1 MRRIL
6 LTALLSALGAA
17 YLACGGQGQSVQG
30 FGGDDAGSGSS
41 SGGSSGGGSGGS
53 SGGSSGGTGSGSGGR
68 TDAGGSSG
76 GGSGGGSG
84 SSSGA
89 ACTTNTGPIT
99 GTVGNTGG
107 SVSRLVFAAVGDTRP
122 ASEDDPSGYPTSII
136 NPIFQDIQA
145 QSPRPVLA
153 VGTGDYQFSSVS
165 STSDANE
172 QLQTYMSARA
182 AFSGAF
188 FPAMGN
194 HECGVATGCSTSDN
208 CNCVSGQGGTSSANF
223 NAFLSEMMQPIG
235 QTKPYYSINVNATD
249 NSWTAKFVITAAN
262 AWDGTQQSWLQG
274 VMAQKTTYTF
284 VVRHEPTD
292 TAVTDVPPGVAGV
305 DAVLTANPYTLLL
318 VGHTH
323 NYGHYTTYFPGTLA
337 CGSSCPPASQAVVIG
352 NGGAPI
358 TGSSTYGYVVFAQ
371 RCDGAIVVDEY
382 NYMTNATDSYFHFVV
397 TPDGAITK

>member
-1 MRRIL
+1 
-6 LTALLSALGAA
+6 
-17 YLACGGQGQSVQG
+17 
-30 FGGDDAGSGSS
+30 
-41 SGGSSGGGSGGS
+41 
-53 SGGSSGGTGSGSGGR
+53 
-68 TDAGGSSG
+68 
-76 GGSGGGSG
+76 
-84 SSSGA
+84 
-89 ACTTNTGPIT
+89 
-99 GTVGNTGG
+99 
-107 SVSRLVFAAVGDTRP
+107 VGDTRP

-136 NPIFQDIQA
+136 NPIFQDLQA

-194 HECGVATGCSTSDN
+194 HECGVASGCSTSDN
-208 CNCVSGQGGTSSANF
+208 CNCVSGQGGTSSANL
-223 NAFLSEMMQPIG
+223 NAFLSEMLQPIG

-249 NSWTAKFVITAAN
+249 NSWTAKFVMTAAN
-262 AWDGTQQSWLQG
+262 AWDSTQQSWLQG

-292 TAVTDVPPGVAGV
+292 TAVSDVPPGVAGV

-337 CGSSCPPASQAVVIG
+337 CGSNCPPASKAVVIG

-358 TGSSTYGYVVFAQ
+358 TGSSTYGYVIFAQ

-397 TPDGAITK
+397 TSDGTLTK